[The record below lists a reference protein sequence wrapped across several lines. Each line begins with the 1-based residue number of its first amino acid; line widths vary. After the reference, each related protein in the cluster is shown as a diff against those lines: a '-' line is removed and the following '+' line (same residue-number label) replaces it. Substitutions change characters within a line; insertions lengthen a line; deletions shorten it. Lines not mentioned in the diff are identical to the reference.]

1 VTQGKR
7 VLVSGAGGFIGR
19 WSVPALLRLGYE
31 VHAVLSG
38 KASRDVPPQLRGAKP
53 HFADLLDD
61 SAIDE
66 LTREVR
72 PTHLLHFAWIATP
85 GVYWNSE
92 ENFRWLA
99 ASERLLRS
107 FRAQGGSRVMMAG
120 TCAEYDWSRV
130 EVCDELSSPLA
141 KTKAATLRG
150 AGATRHDAATAAS
163 DVATA
168 ASDAA
173 TAASDAATAAS
184 DAATAA
190 NNAVTATSD
199 AAAAVTRYAACKI
212 ALQAILADFGREERL
227 STAWGRIFFQFGP
240 HEHPDRLVPSVIR
253 NLLLNREAPCSHG
266 RQIRSFLH
274 VADVG
279 EAFAAVLDSE
289 LEGPVNIGS
298 DERVSLADLVD
309 RIGRQ
314 IGRPEL
320 LRLGAR
326 PAPPGEPSLLV
337 PEIHRLRDEAR
348 WRPRFTL
355 NEALGDTIAWWRGR
369 LLDPAGAARHE

>member
-1 VTQGKR
+1 MHAKR

-19 WSVPALLRLGYE
+19 WSVPALLRSGYE

-38 KASRDVPPQLRGAKP
+38 NANRDVPAQLQGAKI

-61 SAIDE
+61 SHVDE
-66 LTREVR
+66 LTSEVK
-72 PTHLLHFAWIATP
+72 PSHLLHFAWIATP
-85 GVYWNSE
+85 ELYWNSA

-99 ASERLLRS
+99 ASERLLRG
-107 FRAQGGSRVMMAG
+107 FRAHGGRRVLMAG
-120 TCAEYDWSRV
+120 SCAEYDWSRA

-141 KTKAATLRG
+141 IAKN
-150 AGATRHDAATAAS
+150 DPVS
-163 DVATA
+163 P
-168 ASDAA
+168 
-173 TAASDAATAAS
+173 
-184 DAATAA
+184 
-190 NNAVTATSD
+190 
-199 AAAAVTRYAACKI
+199 YAACKI
-212 ALQAILADFGREERL
+212 ALQRTLDDFGRREQL

-240 HEHPDRLVPSVIR
+240 HEHPDRLVPSVIC

-266 RQIRSFLH
+266 RQVRSFLH

-298 DERVSLADLVD
+298 DERIALADLVE

-320 LRLGAR
+320 LRIGAR
-326 PAPPGEPSLLV
+326 PAPPREPSLLV

-348 WRPRFTL
+348 WRARFTL
-355 NEALGDTIAWWRGR
+355 NDGLSDTIAWWRGR
-369 LLDPAGAARHE
+369 LLAGGHREP

>member
-1 VTQGKR
+1 MHAKR

-19 WSVPALLRLGYE
+19 WSVPALLRSGYE

-38 KASRDVPPQLRGAKP
+38 NTSREIPEQLRGAKI

-66 LTREVR
+66 LTSEVR
-72 PTHLLHFAWIATP
+72 PSHLLHFAWIATP
-85 GVYWNSE
+85 GLYWNSA
-92 ENFRWLA
+92 ENFRWVA

-107 FRAQGGSRVMMAG
+107 FRAHGGRRVMMAG
-120 TCAEYDWSRV
+120 SCAEYDWSRV
-130 EVCDELSSPLA
+130 EVCDERSSPLA
-141 KTKAATLRG
+141 KAKAA
-150 AGATRHDAATAAS
+150 
-163 DVATA
+163 
-168 ASDAA
+168 
-173 TAASDAATAAS
+173 
-184 DAATAA
+184 
-190 NNAVTATSD
+190 D
-199 AAAAVTRYAACKI
+199 AAAAVSRYAACKI
-212 ALQAILADFGREERL
+212 ALQTILADFGREEHL

-240 HEHPDRLVPSVIR
+240 HEHPDRLVPSVIC

-298 DERVSLADLVD
+298 DERVSLTDLVD

-314 IGRPEL
+314 IGRSEL

-326 PAPPGEPSLLV
+326 PAPAREPSLLV
-337 PEIHRLRDEAR
+337 PEIHRLRDEAQ

-355 NEALGDTIAWWRGR
+355 NEALSDTIAWWRGR
-369 LLDPAGAARHE
+369 LLDHAGAARRE

>member
-1 VTQGKR
+1 MHAKR

-19 WSVPALLRLGYE
+19 WSVPALLRSGYE

-38 KASRDVPPQLRGAKP
+38 NANRDVPAQLQGAKI
-53 HFADLLDD
+53 HFADLLDE
-61 SAIDE
+61 SQVDE
-66 LTREVR
+66 LTRGVR
-72 PTHLLHFAWIATP
+72 PSHLLHFAWIATP
-85 GVYWNSE
+85 GLYWNSA

-107 FRAQGGSRVMMAG
+107 FRAHGGRRVLMAG
-120 TCAEYDWSRV
+120 SCAEYDWSRV
-130 EVCDELSSPLA
+130 EMCDELSSPLA
-141 KTKAATLRG
+141 
-150 AGATRHDAATAAS
+150 TAAIS
-163 DVATA
+163 RNATGAQTDASATNPAA
-168 ASDAA
+168 ASND
-173 TAASDAATAAS
+173 S
-184 DAATAA
+184 
-190 NNAVTATSD
+190 VTP
-199 AAAAVTRYAACKI
+199 YAACKI
-212 ALQAILADFGREERL
+212 ALQRTLGDFGRQDQF

-240 HEHPDRLVPSVIR
+240 HEHPDRLVPSVIC

-266 RQIRSFLH
+266 RQVRSFLH

-298 DERVSLADLVD
+298 DERIALADLVE

-337 PEIHRLRDEAR
+337 PEIHRLRDEAG

-355 NEALGDTIAWWRGR
+355 NDGLSDTIAWWRGR
-369 LLDPAGAARHE
+369 LLAGGHLEP

>member
-1 VTQGKR
+1 VTHAKR

-38 KASRDVPPQLRGAKP
+38 NASRDVPEQLQGAKI
-53 HFADLLDD
+53 HFANLLDD
-61 SAIDE
+61 SLIDE
-66 LTREVR
+66 LTRAVR
-72 PTHLLHFAWIATP
+72 PSHLLHFAWIATP

-120 TCAEYDWSRV
+120 SCAEYDWSRV

-141 KTKAATLRG
+141 KTKAATLQG
-150 AGATRHDAATAAS
+150 
-163 DVATA
+163 
-168 ASDAA
+168 
-173 TAASDAATAAS
+173 
-184 DAATAA
+184 
-190 NNAVTATSD
+190 
-199 AAAAVTRYAACKI
+199 AAAVTRYAACKI
-212 ALQAILADFGREERL
+212 ALQAMLADFGREERL

-240 HEHPDRLVPSVIR
+240 HEHADRLVPSVIC

-266 RQIRSFLH
+266 RQVRSFLH

-279 EAFAAVLDSE
+279 EAFAAVLDSG

-298 DERVSLADLVD
+298 DERVSLADLVE

-337 PEIHRLRDEAR
+337 PEVHRLRDEAR

-355 NEALGDTIAWWRGR
+355 NEALGDTVAWWRGR
-369 LLDPAGAARHE
+369 LLGPAGAARHE

>member
-1 VTQGKR
+1 MTQGKR

-38 KASRDVPPQLRGAKP
+38 KASRDVPEQLRGAKP

-72 PTHLLHFAWIATP
+72 PTHLLHFAWIAAP

-163 DVATA
+163 D
-168 ASDAA
+168 AA
-173 TAASDAATAAS
+173 TAA
-184 DAATAA
+184 
-190 NNAVTATSD
+190 
-199 AAAAVTRYAACKI
+199 TRYAACKI
-212 ALQAILADFGREERL
+212 ALQTILADFGREERL

-355 NEALGDTIAWWRGR
+355 NEALGDTIAWWRSR

>member
-1 VTQGKR
+1 MTQGKR

-38 KASRDVPPQLRGAKP
+38 KASRDVPEQLRGAKP

-72 PTHLLHFAWIATP
+72 PTHLLHFAWIAAP

-150 AGATRHDAATAAS
+150 AGATRHDAATAA
-163 DVATA
+163 
-168 ASDAA
+168 
-173 TAASDAATAAS
+173 
-184 DAATAA
+184 
-190 NNAVTATSD
+190 
-199 AAAAVTRYAACKI
+199 TRYAACKI

>member
-1 VTQGKR
+1 VTHGKR

-38 KASRDVPPQLRGAKP
+38 NAGRDVPEQLQGAKI
-53 HFADLLDD
+53 HFADLLDG
-61 SAIDE
+61 SAVDE
-66 LTREVR
+66 LTGDVR
-72 PTHLLHFAWIATP
+72 PSHLLHFAWIATP

-92 ENFRWLA
+92 DNFRWLA

-107 FRAQGGSRVMMAG
+107 FHAHGGRRVMMAG
-120 TCAEYDWSRV
+120 TCAEYDWSQV
-130 EVCDELSSPLA
+130 EVCDEQSSPLA
-141 KTKAATLRG
+141 KTEAALPPDAARSPGAAASPGAATSPG
-150 AGATRHDAATAAS
+150 
-163 DVATA
+163 
-168 ASDAA
+168 
-173 TAASDAATAAS
+173 
-184 DAATAA
+184 
-190 NNAVTATSD
+190 
-199 AAAAVTRYAACKI
+199 AAAAVSRYAACKI
-212 ALQAILADFGREERL
+212 ALQATLADFGRREHL

-240 HEHPDRLVPSVIR
+240 HEHPDRLVPSVIS

-298 DERVSLADLVD
+298 DERVSLANLVE

-326 PAPPGEPSLLV
+326 PAPPQEPSLLV

-355 NEALGDTIAWWRGR
+355 DEALSDTIAWWRGR
-369 LLDPAGAARHE
+369 LLDPDGAARHE